1 MRIKKIQAREILD
14 SRGNQT
20 IETELS
26 ADFGKFSASVPSGA
40 SVGKYEAKELKSH
53 KAIKNIEKII
63 ALRLK
68 GKNVSTQKE
77 IDDLMIKLDGTKNKS
92 RLGANAILSV
102 SIAFCRASAAAK
114 NIPLY
119 QRIAQLGENKS
130 PLTLPQPCFNIIN
143 GGAHAGNNL
152 DFQEFMIVPQIKP
165 FSKALRAGCEIY
177 QELAK
182 ILQKKYGKSAIN
194 VGLEGGFA
202 PPIKYPEDALNLIQK
217 AIKQTGYNGEADI
230 SREAGYKNKVKIIL
244 DVAASQ
250 FFQNK
255 KYKTNFGVFS
265 SNGLL
270 RYYLS
275 LIKKY
280 PIIAIEDPF
289 AENDWQ
295 GFKELTEN
303 SSPLDNGELFS
314 VIGDDLTV
322 TNIKRIKK
330 AVQEKAIQGIII
342 KPNQIGTI
350 SETIEAIKYAKK
362 NNLKIFVKHRSGE
375 TNDDFIADLA
385 VGIGAD
391 GIMAGAPARGE
402 RVAKYNRLLK
412 IEQELKE
419 EKNG

>member
-202 PPIKYPEDALNLIQK
+202 PPIKYPEQALDIIMK
-217 AIKQTGYNGEADI
+217 AIKK
-230 SREAGYKNKVKIIL
+230 AGYENKIKIIL

-265 SNGLL
+265 SKQLL
-270 RYYLS
+270 KYYSS

-280 PIIAIEDPF
+280 PIIGIEDPF
-289 AENDWQ
+289 NEDEWQ
-295 GFKELTEN
+295 GWKMLMSNMNKFLASESKAQMSN
-303 SSPLDNGELFS
+303 VFI
-314 VIGDDLTV
+314 IGDDLTV

-330 AVQEKAIQGIII
+330 AVQEKAVQGIII